1 MSKNRPFNK
10 RVGFRK
16 EARNM
21 LAFAAAAVAPT
32 TAFAQT
38 TPPPLDPPTIGTVDN
53 GLEDAFRRA
62 TPTGPITQPTG
73 ELEVPRLQP
82 SAPAWAAD
90 RRFAELVM
98 DAVTGEIVYERNGFA
113 ARHLASMTK
122 VMTAYLV
129 FEALERGDITRDQ
142 MLTASAAVARQT
154 GMRYGLRAGQQIS
167 LDEALHCLIAMSGND
182 CAVLLAETLAGT
194 ERDFAN
200 RMTETAHRIGAT
212 NSTFGSASGLF
223 GDLSSARDIALI
235 FRAVNDRFPALY
247 DEYFTPLTTPLRRET
262 WNNCRLC
269 DDGIDATGQKTGTTT
284 PSGHSLIVQIEREG
298 RRYIVVTMGTPSSAA
313 RMTRAVQL
321 ASATWSWDTNASS
334 IMYAN
339 RRLMSAQQQRP
350 TTASA
355 PPPQV
360 VASRTA
366 TPAGPIPN

>member
-1 MSKNRPFNK
+1 
-10 RVGFRK
+10 
-16 EARNM
+16 M

-32 TAFAQT
+32 AAFAQA
-38 TPPPLDPPTIGTVDN
+38 TPAPIDPPTIENTDN

-62 TPTGPITQPTG
+62 APTGPAVSGGG
-73 ELEVPRLQP
+73 ELEVPRLQV

-98 DAVTGEIVYERNGFA
+98 DAVTGEIVYERNGYA

-129 FEALERGDITRDQ
+129 FEALERGEITRDQ
-142 MLTASAAVARQT
+142 MLTASPAVARQT
-154 GMRYGLRAGQQIS
+154 GMRYGLRNGQQIS

-182 CAVLLAETLAGT
+182 CAVLLAETLAGS
-194 ERDFAN
+194 EAAFAD
-200 RMTETAHRIGAT
+200 RMTETAHRIGAV

-223 GDLSSARDIALI
+223 GDRSSARDIALI

-313 RMTRAVQL
+313 RMNRAVQL
-321 ASATWSWDTNASS
+321 ASATWSWDTNATS

-339 RRLMSAQQQRP
+339 RRLMSAQQQP
-350 TTASA
+350 TTQSA

-360 VASRTA
+360 VASRAPA
-366 TPAGPIPN
+366 TGTIPN